1 MEILPAIPPE
11 TVRDFLVVVLAI
23 AFLIRIFMIIGPLR
37 RLATSIDDDME
48 HRSTISNLTNV
59 SEIFLK
65 PSIQRLGRSF
75 IFSEV
80 FILFAPMLI
89 AIPVMSLVGA
99 REIDASALSP
109 IIYPLFAGFLVVW
122 LARDIRR
129 SSRLRVFLDVTH
141 IRLEGM
147 WMFAEEEFKS
157 WNLNQD
163 FRRSWFL
170 NELQQADLKE
180 STEDENMIF
189 SGFAGLLSKNP
200 IVVAV
205 VKQIKRG
212 LDSNILA
219 PFSEQIHATVM
230 SIIRMRMNQIVGEQL
245 EDFRQR
251 SPMRRAN
258 LLSEALLPTIFI
270 AVLLMFH
277 SGGI

>member
-11 TVRDFLVVVLAI
+11 TVRDFLVVVLAN
-23 AFLIRIFMIIGPLR
+23 AFLIRILLVIGPLR

-48 HRSTISNLTNV
+48 HRSTISNLMNV

-65 PSIQRLGRSF
+65 PSIQKLGRSF

-109 IIYPLFAGFLVVW
+109 ISYPLFAGFLVVW

-129 SSRLRVFLDVTH
+129 SFRLRSFLDVTH

-180 STEDENMIF
+180 SNEDENMIF

-200 IVVAV
+200 IAVAV

-230 SIIRMRMNQIVGEQL
+230 SIIRMRMNQIVGE
-245 EDFRQR
+245 
-251 SPMRRAN
+251 
-258 LLSEALLPTIFI
+258 LSLIHI
-270 AVLLMFH
+270 
-277 SGGI
+277 

>member
-1 MEILPAIPPE
+1 MQILPVLPPE
-11 TVRDFLVVVLAI
+11 TVRDYLVVILSI
-23 AFLIRIFMIIGPLR
+23 AFIIRISMIIGPLR
-37 RLATSIDDDME
+37 RLATSIDDDIE
-48 HRSTISNLTNV
+48 HRSTISNLMNV
-59 SEIFLK
+59 SDIFLK
-65 PSIQRLGRSF
+65 PSIQSLGRSF
-75 IFSEV
+75 ILSEV

-89 AIPVMSLVGA
+89 ALPVMTLVGA
-99 REIDASALSP
+99 REIHASELSS
-109 IIYPLFAGFLVVW
+109 ISYPLFAGFLVVW

-129 SSRLRVFLDVTH
+129 SSRLRAFLEVTH

-170 NELQQADLKE
+170 NELQQANPKE
-180 STEDENMIF
+180 TAEEEGGVF

-200 IVVAV
+200 LAIAV

-219 PFSEQIHATVM
+219 PFSDQIHATVM

-245 EDFRQR
+245 EDFRQK
-251 SPMRRAN
+251 SPMRRIN

-270 AVLLMFH
+270 AALLMLH
-277 SGGI
+277 AGGI

>member
-11 TVRDFLVVVLAI
+11 TVRDFLVVVLAT
-23 AFLIRIFMIIGPLR
+23 AFLIRILLVIGPLR

-48 HRSTISNLTNV
+48 HRSTISNLMNV

-65 PSIQRLGRSF
+65 PSIQKLGRSF

-109 IIYPLFAGFLVVW
+109 ISYPLFAGFLVVW

-129 SSRLRVFLDVTH
+129 SFRLRSFLEVTH

-200 IVVAV
+200 IAVAV

-258 LLSEALLPTIFI
+258 LLSEALFPTIFI
-270 AVLLMFH
+270 AVLLLLH